1 MISLRRSIDLSI
13 GSISS
18 SKMRSVL
25 TTLGIIIGVAAVIA
39 NVSLGASF
47 NEFFNDEIG
56 AVGSNFIVIY
66 SQGVNVFFDKEI
78 DLIRNTP
85 GVEGV
90 SPVNQQMAR
99 VTYLSTSRQIDIQ
112 GVIEDYGEVANLK
125 MDAGSFLSD
134 KDQFVAVL
142 GSEVAYEKFDKK
154 VSVKN
159 PIEITFRREDGGV
172 VTQKFIVKGIIQDP
186 NTAFVQTG
194 VEPEIRIFI
203 PINTMNQML
212 GKDDYGGFFIKASSL
227 DTVRETA
234 DEIDNRLA
242 RNLGVST
249 RELENDDT
257 KPYVMFDQIDAIE
270 QTDQVSTALTS
281 LLTSVAL
288 ISLIVGSIGIMN
300 IMLVTVTERT
310 REIGL
315 MKSLGYTRK
324 DVLTLFLIEST
335 ILSLLGGICGTAL
348 GIGVAFIANY
358 FLDLPNVF
366 PVNQILIGFIVSILV
381 GLVAGIY
388 PANKAAQM
396 DPVEAFRHE

>member
-324 DVLTLFLIEST
+324 DILTLFLIEST

>member
-1 MISLRRSIDLSI
+1 MISLRRSVGISI

-18 SKMRSVL
+18 SKMRSGL

-47 NEFFNDEIG
+47 NQFFNDEIG

-66 SQGVNVFFDKEI
+66 SQGVNVFFDKEL
-78 DLIRNTP
+78 DLIKNTP

-90 SPVNQQMAR
+90 SPINQQMAR

-112 GVIEDYGEVANLK
+112 GVTGDYEEVANLK
-125 MDAGSFLSD
+125 MDAGNFLED

-142 GSEVAYEKFDKK
+142 GSEIAYEKFDKK
-154 VSVKN
+154 ISLKN
-159 PIEITFRREDGGV
+159 PIEITFRREDGSV

-186 NTAFVQTG
+186 NTAFVETG

-203 PINTMNQML
+203 PIGTMNQML
-212 GKDDYGGFFIKASSL
+212 GADDYGGFFIKASSL
-227 DTVRETA
+227 EIVRETA
-234 DEIDNRLA
+234 DEIDDRLA
-242 RNLGVST
+242 RNLGVSS

-257 KPYVMFDQIDAIE
+257 KPYMMFDQLDALE
-270 QTDQVSTALTS
+270 QTNQVSTALTS

-324 DVLTLFLIEST
+324 DILTLFLIEST
-335 ILSLLGGICGTAL
+335 ILSLIGGICGTAL
-348 GIGVAFIANY
+348 GIGVALIANY

-366 PVNQILIGFIVSILV
+366 PVNQIIIGFIVSIFV
-381 GLVAGIY
+381 GLLAGIY
-388 PANKAAQM
+388 PANKAARM

>member
-1 MISLRRSIDLSI
+1 
-13 GSISS
+13 
-18 SKMRSVL
+18 
-25 TTLGIIIGVAAVIA
+25 
-39 NVSLGASF
+39 
-47 NEFFNDEIG
+47 
-56 AVGSNFIVIY
+56 
-66 SQGVNVFFDKEI
+66 
-78 DLIRNTP
+78 
-85 GVEGV
+85 
-90 SPVNQQMAR
+90 
-99 VTYLSTSRQIDIQ
+99 
-112 GVIEDYGEVANLK
+112 
-125 MDAGSFLSD
+125 
-134 KDQFVAVL
+134 
-142 GSEVAYEKFDKK
+142 
-154 VSVKN
+154 
-159 PIEITFRREDGGV
+159 
-172 VTQKFIVKGIIQDP
+172 
-186 NTAFVQTG
+186 
-194 VEPEIRIFI
+194 
-203 PINTMNQML
+203 
-212 GKDDYGGFFIKASSL
+212 
-227 DTVRETA
+227 
-234 DEIDNRLA
+234 
-242 RNLGVST
+242 
-249 RELENDDT
+249 
-257 KPYVMFDQIDAIE
+257 MFDQIDAIE

-288 ISLIVGSIGIMN
+288 ISLIVCSIGIMN

>member
-1 MISLRRSIDLSI
+1 
-13 GSISS
+13 
-18 SKMRSVL
+18 MRSVL

-125 MDAGSFLSD
+125 MDAGSFLND

-227 DTVRETA
+227 DTVRQTA

-324 DVLTLFLIEST
+324 DILTLFLIEST

-388 PANKAAQM
+388 PANKAARM

>member
-1 MISLRRSIDLSI
+1 MISLQRSIDLSI

-125 MDAGSFLSD
+125 MDAGSFLND

-172 VTQKFIVKGIIQDP
+172 VTQKFIVKGIIHDP

-324 DVLTLFLIEST
+324 DILTLFLIEST

>member
-1 MISLRRSIDLSI
+1 MISLRRSVGISI

-18 SKMRSVL
+18 SKMRSGL

-47 NEFFNDEIG
+47 NQFFNDEIG

-66 SQGVNVFFDKEI
+66 SQGVNVFFDKEL
-78 DLIRNTP
+78 DLIKNTP

-90 SPVNQQMAR
+90 SPINQQMAR

-112 GVIEDYGEVANLK
+112 GVTEDYGEVANLK
-125 MDAGSFLSD
+125 MDAGNFLED

-142 GSEVAYEKFDKK
+142 GSEIAYEKFDKK
-154 VSVKN
+154 ISLKN
-159 PIEITFRREDGGV
+159 PIEITFRREDGSV

-186 NTAFVQTG
+186 NTAFVETG

-203 PINTMNQML
+203 PIGTMNQML
-212 GKDDYGGFFIKASSL
+212 GADDYGGFFIKASSL
-227 DTVRETA
+227 EIVRETA
-234 DEIDNRLA
+234 DEIDIRLA
-242 RNLGVST
+242 RNLGVSS

-257 KPYVMFDQIDAIE
+257 KPYMMFDQLDALE
-270 QTDQVSTALTS
+270 QTNQVSTALTS

-324 DVLTLFLIEST
+324 DILTLFLIEST
-335 ILSLLGGICGTAL
+335 ILSLIGGICGTAL
-348 GIGVAFIANY
+348 GIGVALIANY

-366 PVNQILIGFIVSILV
+366 PVSQIIIGFIVSIFV
-381 GLVAGIY
+381 GLLAGIY
-388 PANKAAQM
+388 PANKAARM

>member
-1 MISLRRSIDLSI
+1 MISLRRSVGISI

-18 SKMRSVL
+18 SKMRSGL

-47 NEFFNDEIG
+47 NQFFNDEIG

-66 SQGVNVFFDKEI
+66 SQGVNVFFDKEL
-78 DLIRNTP
+78 DLIKNTP

-90 SPVNQQMAR
+90 SPINQQMAR

-112 GVIEDYGEVANLK
+112 GVTEDYGEVANLK
-125 MDAGSFLSD
+125 MDAGNFLED

-142 GSEVAYEKFDKK
+142 GSEIAYEKFDKK
-154 VSVKN
+154 ISLKN
-159 PIEITFRREDGGV
+159 PIEITFRREDGSV

-186 NTAFVQTG
+186 NTAFVETG

-203 PINTMNQML
+203 PIGTMNQML
-212 GKDDYGGFFIKASSL
+212 GADDYGGFFIKASSL
-227 DTVRETA
+227 EIVRETA
-234 DEIDNRLA
+234 DEIDVRLA
-242 RNLGVST
+242 RNLGVSS

-257 KPYVMFDQIDAIE
+257 KPYMMFDQLDALE
-270 QTDQVSTALTS
+270 QTNQVSTALTS

-324 DVLTLFLIEST
+324 DILTLFLIEST
-335 ILSLLGGICGTAL
+335 ILSLIGGICGTAL
-348 GIGVAFIANY
+348 GIGVALIANY

-366 PVNQILIGFIVSILV
+366 PVSQIIIGFIVSIFV
-381 GLVAGIY
+381 GLLAGIY
-388 PANKAAQM
+388 PANKAARM

>member
-1 MISLRRSIDLSI
+1 MISLRRSIDIST

-66 SQGVNVFFDKEI
+66 SQGINVFFDKEL
-78 DLIRNTP
+78 DLIRSTP
-85 GVEGV
+85 GVVGV
-90 SPVNQQMAR
+90 SPVNQQMGR

-125 MDAGSFLSD
+125 MDAGSFLND
-134 KDQFVAVL
+134 KDQYVAVL

-154 VSVKN
+154 ISVKN

-172 VTQKFIVKGIIQDP
+172 VTQKFIVKGIIKDP

-203 PINTMNQML
+203 PIGTMNQML
-212 GKDDYGGFFIKASSL
+212 GKDDYDGFFIKASSL
-227 DTVRETA
+227 DSVRETA
-234 DEIDNRLA
+234 DDIDNLLA

-257 KPYVMFDQIDAIE
+257 KPYVMFDQIDALE

-288 ISLIVGSIGIMN
+288 ISLMVGSIGIMN

-324 DVLTLFLIEST
+324 DILTLFLIEST
-335 ILSLLGGICGTAL
+335 ILSLLGGICGTVL

-366 PVNQILIGFIVSILV
+366 PVNQIIIGFIISILV

-388 PANKAAQM
+388 PANKAARM

>member
-1 MISLRRSIDLSI
+1 
-13 GSISS
+13 
-18 SKMRSVL
+18 
-25 TTLGIIIGVAAVIA
+25 
-39 NVSLGASF
+39 
-47 NEFFNDEIG
+47 
-56 AVGSNFIVIY
+56 
-66 SQGVNVFFDKEI
+66 
-78 DLIRNTP
+78 
-85 GVEGV
+85 
-90 SPVNQQMAR
+90 MAR